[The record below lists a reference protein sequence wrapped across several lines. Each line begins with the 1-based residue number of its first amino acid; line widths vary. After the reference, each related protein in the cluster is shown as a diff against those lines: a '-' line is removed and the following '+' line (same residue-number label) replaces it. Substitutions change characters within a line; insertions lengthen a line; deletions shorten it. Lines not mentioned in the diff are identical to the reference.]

1 MFPGIL
7 APGQPAGAKW
17 TTKDTKSTKE
27 WGTRGKDHE
36 GVE

>member
-1 MFPGIL
+1 MLPGIL
-7 APGQPAGAKW
+7 ALSAPAGARL

-27 WGTRGKDHE
+27 WSARGKDHE